1 MLVFFLNSVMK
12 YILTEEKTDEKLFI
26 LDYDELI
33 PSICMKTENKSRYF
47 QTSYRQILLACSS
60 CVCVCVYRKSMHSY
74 SVIPS

>member
-1 MLVFFLNSVMK
+1 MK
-12 YILTEEKTDEKLFI
+12 YVLTEGKTHKKLFI

-33 PSICMKTENKSRYF
+33 PSICMKTENESRYF
-47 QTSYRQILLACSS
+47 QTSYRLSTNTTIFLWHVLCVCV